1 VLDGCPGEGSLT
13 LVRLDMVK
21 AHKSALVLREQELVA
36 RESALTAHAVAQ
48 NAIIL
53 QKDDEI
59 AVLQAQLK
67 ELATSVVSQV
77 QQAVARREEELRSA
91 VLEYEKVA
99 GSRIQRREE
108 EIMEAVRMREAEIFE
123 AWQAREASVR
133 AACQAEI
140 EERWRIEQET
150 LQRMKEDMEEK
161 VRAIEESQQKGTV
174 R

>member
-1 VLDGCPGEGSLT
+1 
-13 LVRLDMVK
+13 MVK

-36 RESALTAHAVAQ
+36 RESALTVHAAAQ
-48 NAIIL
+48 NAIIS

-59 AVLQAQLK
+59 AALQAQLK
-67 ELATSVVSQV
+67 ELAASVVTQV
-77 QQAVARREEELRSA
+77 HQAVARREEELRSA

-108 EIMEAVRMREAEIFE
+108 EIMEAVRMREAELVE

-133 AACQAEI
+133 AACQAEL
-140 EERWRIEQET
+140 EERWRIEQEK
-150 LQRMKEDMEEK
+150 LQHDLEEK